1 VDQKGLFEI
10 RPDHPGKILRRMME
24 ERGWAQEDLA
34 AIIGKS
40 RQAVSEIVSGKNGI
54 TLDMALALGA
64 AFGNSPQEWLSH
76 DQLYRLSMTERNVS
90 SVREMAELYQ
100 TAPVR
105 EMVKR
110 GWIRPE
116 LASTELKAELEA
128 FFESDSLQEGIRF
141 PVATRRTV
149 TLNDLNPAEIAWC
162 FRARHLAKGLLVNE
176 FLPSRMDKAKA
187 ALKKLAVHP
196 KEARR
201 VASVLAD
208 FGIRFL
214 IVEPLPN
221 AKIDGAAFW
230 IDSGPVIALSLRY
243 DRVDGFWFTLMHEFA
258 HIKHGD
264 PLSIDS
270 GMVDATKG
278 VAVMLVEDEAER
290 RANEEAANALI
301 PTAELDSFVR
311 RVGPLY
317 PRARVIQFANRLRT
331 HPGIIVGQLQHR
343 KELGYMALREVLV
356 KIREHVISTALT
368 DGWGSSIGPSTDGGN

>member
-1 VDQKGLFEI
+1 
-10 RPDHPGKILRRMME
+10 
-24 ERGWAQEDLA
+24 
-34 AIIGKS
+34 
-40 RQAVSEIVSGKNGI
+40 
-54 TLDMALALGA
+54 
-64 AFGNSPQEWLSH
+64 
-76 DQLYRLSMTERNVS
+76 LSMTERNVS
-90 SVREMAELYQ
+90 SVRQMAELYQ

-141 PVATRRTV
+141 PVAARRTV

-162 FRARHLAKGLLVNE
+162 FRARHLAKGLLANE

-196 KEARR
+196 KEARH
-201 VASVLAD
+201 VARVLAD

-290 RANEEAANALI
+290 RANEEAANALV

-317 PRARVIQFANRLRT
+317 PRARVIQFANRLKT

-368 DGWGSSIGPSTDGGN
+368 DGWGSSIAPSTNGGN